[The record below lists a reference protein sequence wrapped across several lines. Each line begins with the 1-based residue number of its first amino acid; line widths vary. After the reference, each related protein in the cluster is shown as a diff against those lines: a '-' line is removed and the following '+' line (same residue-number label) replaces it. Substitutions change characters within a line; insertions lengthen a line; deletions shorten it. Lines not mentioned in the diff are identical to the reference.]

1 MSYDLQQNEPTTCN
15 ERKVEHKS
23 FGGVKKKTNDKN
35 LNERKKE
42 RWKKWVKSEE
52 QRRGDGHQQYVEMLN
67 LEMDLELRFKENFKS
82 SPSWTWM

>member
-42 RWKKWVKSEE
+42 RWKK
-52 QRRGDGHQQYVEMLN
+52 
-67 LEMDLELRFKENFKS
+67 
-82 SPSWTWM
+82 